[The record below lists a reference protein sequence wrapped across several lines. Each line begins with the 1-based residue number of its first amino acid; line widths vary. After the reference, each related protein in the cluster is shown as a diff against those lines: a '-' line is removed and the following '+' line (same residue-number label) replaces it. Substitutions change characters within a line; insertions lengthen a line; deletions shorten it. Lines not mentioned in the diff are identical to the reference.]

1 LTDAVSADPV
11 SERALILAPAGRDA
25 AVALGMLAE
34 AGMDGAACADVG
46 ALVERLEEGAGLA
59 ICTEEAL
66 MRADVY
72 RLSQW
77 IRAQGE
83 WSDMPFVL
91 LTRRG
96 GLERNPAAGRLLEL
110 LGNVTFLE
118 RPFHPTTLVSLA
130 QSALRARRRQ
140 YDARARLISLEQSED
155 QLRQANE
162 TLEARVEQRTR
173 EHERAMAQLHEA
185 QKLET
190 LGQLTGGVAHDF
202 NNLLTPVIGNLD
214 MLRRRVPEEDS
225 RAQRLIDGGL
235 QAASRA
241 ATLVQRL
248 LAFARRQDLQ
258 PRPVA
263 IGGLLEGMSDM
274 LARSLGPTIDVR
286 VSIEP
291 GMPAARV
298 DPNQLELAL
307 LNLAINARDAMPDGG
322 PLRIEAAAVDR
333 PAAGTLAEGKYI
345 RIAVIDRGVGMESE
359 TLARAVEP
367 FFSTKGVGKG
377 TGLGLSMVHGLAAQL
392 GGMLT
397 LTSDPG
403 QGTTAEILLP
413 TTTEIPGETDHDEV
427 NLQVA
432 VGHATILLVD
442 DEELVREGTAE
453 MLRDIG
459 YHLLTAASGGE
470 ALSLLRGDDGIDLV
484 ISDYL
489 MPGMNG
495 VDLIQRA
502 RAIAPE
508 VPALLITGYSNI
520 ASGPGADLPRLA
532 KPFRQVDL
540 AARVAELLGQRSA
553 QGSDVVPIRG
563 RRNQP

>member
-1 LTDAVSADPV
+1 VCDD
-11 SERALILAPAGRDA
+11 
-25 AVALGMLAE
+25 VA
-34 AGMDGAACADVG
+34 
-46 ALVERLEEGAGLA
+46 ALVDQLENGAGLA

-66 MRADVY
+66 MRADLFA
-72 RLSQW
+72 LSLW
-77 IRAQGE
+77 IRGQEE

-130 QSALRARRRQ
+130 KSALRARRRQ
-140 YDARARLISLEQSED
+140 YEARARLISIQRSEE

-162 TLEARVEQRTR
+162 TLEARVEERTR

-214 MLRRRVPEEDS
+214 MLRRRIPEEDQ

-263 IGGLLEGMSDM
+263 IGSLLEGMSDM

-286 VSIEP
+286 LVIEP
-291 GMPAARV
+291 GLPAARV

-322 PLRIEAAAVDR
+322 PLRIEASSAERADAR
-333 PAAGTLAEGKYI
+333 GLASGCYI
-345 RIAVIDRGVGMESE
+345 RIAVIDGGIGMSAE
-359 TLARAVEP
+359 TLARAIEP

-397 LTSDPG
+397 VTSAPG
-403 QGTTAEILLP
+403 AGTTAEILLP
-413 TTTEIPGETDHDEV
+413 TTTEMPGETDRDDAD
-427 NLQVA
+427 LMVA
-432 VGHATILLVD
+432 AGRATILLVD

-459 YHLLTAASGGE
+459 YQLLTAASGGE
-470 ALSLLRGDDGIDLV
+470 ALSLLRADNGIELIV
-484 ISDYL
+484 SDYL

-502 RAIAPE
+502 RSIAPE

-520 ASGPGADLPRLA
+520 ASGPGAELPRLA

-540 AARVAELLGQRSA
+540 AARVAELLGQCPA
-553 QGSDVVPIRG
+553 QGPPSQVVPIRG